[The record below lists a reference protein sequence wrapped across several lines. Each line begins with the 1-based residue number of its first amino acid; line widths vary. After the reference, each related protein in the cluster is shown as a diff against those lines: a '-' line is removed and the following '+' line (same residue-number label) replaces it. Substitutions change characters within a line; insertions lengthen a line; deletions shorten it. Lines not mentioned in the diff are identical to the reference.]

1 MRRLRERRGSAGQ
14 SHCKA
19 SAENI
24 RLARLPGVTMTRRC
38 SQEGNLVSASPVIA
52 GTLASTTRASLLQEI
67 DHLRE
72 IASWATS
79 ASVFSERNH

>member
-1 MRRLRERRGSAGQ
+1 
-14 SHCKA
+14 
-19 SAENI
+19 
-24 RLARLPGVTMTRRC
+24 
-38 SQEGNLVSASPVIA
+38 
-52 GTLASTTRASLLQEI
+52 LQEI